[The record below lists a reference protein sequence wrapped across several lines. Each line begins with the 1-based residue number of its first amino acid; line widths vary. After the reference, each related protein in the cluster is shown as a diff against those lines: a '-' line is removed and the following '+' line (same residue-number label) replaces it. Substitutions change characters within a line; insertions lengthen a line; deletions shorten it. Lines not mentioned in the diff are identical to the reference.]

1 MKGRAVAFFLI
12 FVLALGFFCA
22 GGGLLWARRNGLA
35 LSGELALG
43 ERGGAEG
50 AKLAL
55 RAALEGHLVWDAEY
69 SPATGSTESAA
80 RWQLAREDLYE
91 PDDSPTLSL
100 ASMSY
105 VCSWAGSLPES
116 LAGASDDPANGR
128 FLSYWLE
135 PAYQRFLAD
144 ARASGLRD
152 REYPLGDFS
161 DRVPLGA
168 FASGG
173 VSGTEALAER
183 FRLPAE
189 GLTLRVDCVQ
199 NPAND
204 TIQLNFSIPGLEE
217 HCASVYAPSG
227 WLYFSFDMR
236 SEGERLS
243 GELLPGGGWGVWRVR
258 CTPESGADTS
268 SERWWM
274 SEDIDYTCE
283 PDTLERVCA
292 FSGDWELHA
301 LRLSGDGGRVL
312 LTGVRDGAL
321 SLRALDAVTGE
332 TLQDLPLGVE
342 GGYVEGIYDG
352 EGWAVFQ
359 IYAGREASLL
369 CCGEDAG
376 RYTPRMTAPLAL
388 PGRPESL
395 RELPEDYFSWSVTD
409 ARFDGERLCVL
420 YEISC
425 APDWGSTL
433 WYVLSVF
440 DEDGAVYTEWLPSLP
455 FASLWSLK
463 AE

>member
-1 MKGRAVAFFLI
+1 M
-12 FVLALGFFCA
+12 CA
-22 GGGLLWARRNGLA
+22 PGPARF
-35 LSGELALG
+35 
-43 ERGGAEG
+43 
-50 AKLAL
+50 
-55 RAALEGHLVWDAEY
+55 
-69 SPATGSTESAA
+69 
-80 RWQLAREDLYE
+80 
-91 PDDSPTLSL
+91 
-100 ASMSY
+100 
-105 VCSWAGSLPES
+105 PES
-116 LAGASDDPANGR
+116 LAGASNDPANGR
-128 FLSYWLE
+128 FLS
-135 PAYQRFLAD
+135 PLAGARRISASSPTP
-144 ARASGLRD
+144 ARAGFGTASIPSATSRTPC
-152 REYPLGDFS
+152 RWAP
-161 DRVPLGA
+161 

-173 VSGTEALAER
+173 VSGAEALAER
-183 FRLPAE
+183 FRLPTE

-227 WLYFSFDMR
+227 GLYFSFDMR

-342 GGYVEGIYDG
+342 GG
-352 EGWAVFQ
+352 
-359 IYAGREASLL
+359 
-369 CCGEDAG
+369 
-376 RYTPRMTAPLAL
+376 
-388 PGRPESL
+388 
-395 RELPEDYFSWSVTD
+395 
-409 ARFDGERLCVL
+409 
-420 YEISC
+420 
-425 APDWGSTL
+425 
-433 WYVLSVF
+433 
-440 DEDGAVYTEWLPSLP
+440 
-455 FASLWSLK
+455 
-463 AE
+463 